1 MADNWHQ
8 NDVALVSDVV
18 VNNETLG
25 RRTENLLLDLVY
37 ACCNHLLFE
46 VFRRHT
52 RNAVQESF
60 ECTMQVK
67 CLDAVIDEENPF
79 F

>member
-1 MADNWHQ
+1 MARNWHQ
-8 NDVALVSDVV
+8 NHVALVGGVV
-18 VNNETLG
+18 VINETQG
-25 RRTENLLLDLVY
+25 RKTEKLLLDLVY

-60 ECTMQVK
+60 VLSVLCK
-67 CLDAVIDEENPF
+67 LNA
-79 F
+79 